1 MTDTEKLFQDYA
13 QACYPHLNIKPKPQ
27 PTQKP
32 TNHMRS
38 FLALIFCAA
47 TAMVGYT
54 IHGSIFWSIV
64 DFIFSPVAIVKWL
77 ICHELTASV
86 LRETF
91 GFILN

>member
-1 MTDTEKLFQDYA
+1 MQDYA
-13 QACYPHLNIKPKPQ
+13 RAAYPHLNLYPKPKPTIQ
-27 PTQKP
+27 IKFS
-32 TNHMRS
+32 MRS
-38 FLALIFCAA
+38 ILGLLFATA

-64 DFIFSPVAIVKWL
+64 DFIFAPVAIIKWL